1 MGERQTKD
9 QRKRSVWGGGEE
21 LVGVGVG
28 VGAVRQC
35 VWRDK
40 MKMVATVLYDHRR
53 EGLHWRI

>member
-1 MGERQTKD
+1 MGERQRKY
-9 QRKRSVWGGGEE
+9 QRKRSVSGGGEE
-21 LVGVGVG
+21 I
-28 VGAVRQC
+28 C